1 MNTTIITIIGFCAA
15 SLTTFS
21 FIPQFIKILKT
32 KKTEG
37 LSPLMMIQITIGL
50 ALWIIYGLL
59 RKDIVL
65 ISANSVGF
73 IITLATLFAYFK
85 YSRTEEER

>member
-1 MNTTIITIIGFCAA
+1 MSRFYITLIGFCAA
-15 SLTTFS
+15 TFTTLS
-21 FIPQFIKILKT
+21 FVPQFIKIVKT

-37 LSPLMMIQITIGL
+37 LSLLMMLQISTGL

-65 ISANSVGF
+65 ITANGVGL
-73 IITLATLFAYFK
+73 IIVIATLFAYFK
-85 YSRTEEER
+85 YSKSR